1 MKHFWSK
8 AFWTSAWQENKSFI
22 IFLSLMFIF
31 RSACADWNTVPSGS
45 MKPTILEGDRIA
57 VNKLAYDIRVPFTHI
72 SLMKL
77 ADPERG
83 DIVVF
88 DSKVSDKRL
97 VKRTIG
103 IPGDTVAMVNNQLLI
118 NGTPIQYEQ
127 TAVTNDELEHL
138 FNVTHRIRIG
148 SPNDHAF
155 ANFPAVVVPEGFYL
169 MLGDNRDNSA
179 DSRVIGLVPRDE
191 IIGRSRAVVMSFNY
205 DNFYIPR
212 ADRFFK
218 SL

>member
-1 MKHFWSK
+1 MKLFWSK
-8 AFWTSAWQENKSFI
+8 AFWVKSWQENKSFV
-22 IFLSLMFIF
+22 IFLTLMFVF

-45 MKPTILEGDRIA
+45 MLPTIVEGDRIA

-103 IPGDTVAMVNNQLLI
+103 VPGDRVALVNNKLVI
-118 NGTPIQYEQ
+118 NGEEVHYDA
-127 TAVTNDELEHL
+127 TAENSDQLEHL
-138 FNVTHRIRIG
+138 FKVTHAIRIKN
-148 SPNDHAF
+148 PNDHAF
-155 ANFPAVVVPEGFYL
+155 ANFPTVVVPEGFYL

-179 DSRVIGLVPRDE
+179 DSRVIGFVPRDE

>member
-1 MKHFWSK
+1 MKPFWSK
-8 AFWTSAWQENKSFI
+8 IVWVKCWRENKSFI

-57 VNKLAYDIRVPFTHI
+57 VNKMAYDVRVPFTHI
-72 SLMKL
+72 TLVKL
-77 ADPERG
+77 ADPKRG

-88 DSKVSDKRL
+88 DSKASDKRL
-97 VKRTIG
+97 VKRAIG
-103 IPGDTVAMVNNQLLI
+103 IPGDTVSMVNNQLLI
-118 NGTPIQYEQ
+118 NGTAIHYEQ
-127 TAVTNDELEHL
+127 SAKTSDQLEHL
-138 FNVTHRIRIG
+138 FNVTHAVRI
-148 SPNDHAF
+148 SNPHDHAF
-155 ANFPAVVVPEGFYL
+155 ANFPAVIVPDGFYL

-179 DSRVIGLVPRDE
+179 DSRVIGFVPREE

>member
-1 MKHFWSK
+1 MISWKN
-8 AFWTSAWQENKSFI
+8 AWQENKSFI

-57 VNKLAYDIRVPFTHI
+57 VNKMAYDLRIPFTHI
-72 SLMKL
+72 SLVKF
-77 ADPERG
+77 ADPQRG
-83 DIVVF
+83 EIAVF

-97 VKRTIG
+97 VKRVIG
-103 IPGDTVAMVNNQLLI
+103 IPGDTVAMINNQLVI
-118 NGTPIQYEQ
+118 NGTAIQYEKSAANTDQ
-127 TAVTNDELEHL
+127 LEHL
-138 FNVTHRIRIG
+138 LGTTHIVRINN
-148 SPNDHAF
+148 PDDHAF
-155 ANFPAVVVPEGFYL
+155 ANFPTVIVPANHYL

-179 DSRVIGLVPRDE
+179 DSRVIGFVPRNE
-191 IIGRSRAVVMSFNY
+191 FVGRSSAVVMSLNY
-205 DNFYIPR
+205 DNFHIPR